1 MDYIASDGLHSE
13 PLTLREQINTALQ
26 GTTGFRLTR
35 ETTEQRQESI
45 AKAVDAA
52 VQAKE
57 RQAEAKRRKLRA
69 ELDAARAAL
78 REQKRSMAAEKRRL
92 RREVPDEH
100 ALQFVDDADRRI
112 IQTVKS
118 RTMTDTVR
126 LSAMIEALRYLVRV
140 RVPGA
145 IVECGVWRGGSM
157 QAAALTLL
165 ECQDTERELHL
176 FDTFEGMPPPSDADV
191 RLKDGQAAEEIMQTS
206 GKDAAIW
213 AIAGLDDV
221 KQGMVETGYPS
232 EKVVYHPGLVEE
244 TIPDE
249 APDQIALLRLDTD
262 WYESTRHELDHLYE
276 RLSPGGILIIDDYR
290 YWEGSYRATHEWLD
304 ETEEP
309 VFLVPTG
316 SARITVKP
324 LVR

>member
-1 MDYIASDGLHSE
+1 
-13 PLTLREQINTALQ
+13 LTLPKQINAALRR
-26 GTTGFRLTR
+26 TTGYRLTS
-35 ETTEQRQESI
+35 ETLEQRQESI
-45 AKAVDAA
+45 AEAVDVA
-52 VQAKE
+52 VQANE

-69 ELDAARAAL
+69 ERDAARAAVGEL
-78 REQKRSMAAEKRRL
+78 KRFMAAERRRL
-92 RREVPDEH
+92 RREVPEEH

-112 IQTVKS
+112 IETVKS

-126 LSAMIEALRYLVRV
+126 LFSMIEGLRYLVRV
-140 RVPGA
+140 GVPGA

-191 RLKDGQAAEEIMQTS
+191 RFKDGQTAEEIMQTS
-206 GKDAAIW
+206 DKDSAIW
-213 AIAGLDDV
+213 AIAGLEDV
-221 KQGMVETGYPS
+221 KQGMVETGYPA
-232 EKVVYHPGLVEE
+232 EKVVYHQGRVEE

-249 APDQIALLRLDTD
+249 APDQIAFLRLDTD
-262 WYESTRHELDHLYE
+262 WYESTRHELDHLYD

-304 ETEEP
+304 ETGEP
-309 VFLVPTG
+309 G
-316 SARITVKP
+316 HAESQASGRWAKTV
-324 LVR
+324 

>member
-1 MDYIASDGLHSE
+1 M
-13 PLTLREQINTALQ
+13 TLPKQINAALRR
-26 GTTGFRLTR
+26 TTGYRLTS
-35 ETTEQRQESI
+35 ETLEQRRESI
-45 AKAVDAA
+45 AEAVDVA
-52 VQAKE
+52 VQAQE

-69 ELDAARAAL
+69 ERDAARAAVDEL
-78 REQKRSMAAEKRRL
+78 KRSMAAERRRL
-92 RREVPDEH
+92 KREVPEEH
-100 ALQFVDDADRRI
+100 ALQFVDDGDRRI
-112 IQTVKS
+112 IETVKS

-126 LSAMIEALRYLVRV
+126 LFSMIEGLRYLVRV
-140 RVPGA
+140 GVPGA

-191 RLKDGQAAEEIMQTS
+191 RFKDGQTAEEIMQTS
-206 GKDAAIW
+206 DKDSAIW
-213 AIAGLDDV
+213 AIAGLEDV
-221 KQGMVETGYPS
+221 KQGMVETGYPA
-232 EKVVYHPGLVEE
+232 EKVVFHKGRVEA

-249 APDQIALLRLDTD
+249 APDQIAFLRLDTD
-262 WYESTRHELDHLYE
+262 WYESTRHELDHLYD

-304 ETEEP
+304 ETGEP

-316 SARITVKP
+316 SACITVKP